1 MDGDEVNSLDA
12 SIAWFDATAFDAECL
27 PVESLDCG
35 LLTGDVVP
43 RDGMQ
48 RPFLTSGSPTHAP
61 AARRGSKQPTH
72 ITHVHQTIIQSC
84 IPTTTCAHIATP
96 AESTSG
102 LSCLESAL
110 SLPSGSIHAPP
121 SRWRHRNKAQVEAG
135 IAPCEHDG
143 TMAYGTRPYA
153 HSTAAEDSERRA
165 RR

>member
-27 PVESLDCG
+27 PVESLDFG

-84 IPTTTCAHIATP
+84 IPTTTCAHIATT
-96 AESTSG
+96 AV
-102 LSCLESAL
+102 
-110 SLPSGSIHAPP
+110 
-121 SRWRHRNKAQVEAG
+121 Q
-135 IAPCEHDG
+135 DG
-143 TMAYGTRPYA
+143 AMAYGTTKNITHKKVGGQQLSA
-153 HSTAAEDSERRA
+153 ECMFCGTVISSTDATRVVEHFA
-165 RR
+165 RDTASDMHEICCDTNI